1 MDPAAHDEKKRA
13 VAADAE
19 AQPAATP
26 TRDAGGDVDIRH
38 GEIRLPTG
46 EVVNASGH
54 RQELERNFVSRR
66 ADFIAAGAFYLCVT
80 VSLAELASAIPS
92 SAGVYHWAS
101 VTPGRRA
108 GRAVGF
114 FAGYWNAL
122 AYALGSASLAAIA
135 GQAVLQMWAL
145 AHEGYEMRRWHVFVA
160 YLLVI
165 WSSAAVLAF
174 ANSWLPRINNALMVL
189 GYGGWLVSVVAV
201 AALSARSG
209 GGEGEGVGRA
219 ARASSAFVWREW
231 RNGTGYKSDG
241 LVFALG
247 MLNGAFNIGSPDC
260 STHMAEEV
268 PRPSVNIPI
277 AMGVQMT
284 ASYLSTIVYFV
295 VLMYSI
301 TDFDAVLNTTAAF
314 PLAEIYRQASGGSTA
329 AAIGL
334 TAVVLLPILGSAM
347 GAMMTASRVFWTLAR
362 DDAVPFPRTFARVS
376 PRWRNPLSAVLL
388 VAAFCTAMGLLYLAS
403 DVAFQAMV
411 GSYAVLVAL
420 SYLAAVLPFLLRG
433 RRGVEPGPF
442 FVRGVPG
449 TVISAVSC
457 GFMMVWVVFYCFPYA
472 KPVTAAGMN
481 YSSLIVGGL
490 TVLVGAWWFRVRE
503 SYRGPPV
510 LLIGDERAFEVLP
523 FVILIVRQDTD
534 YLHPSNQ
541 HERSWAA
548 PPSLKKYI
556 VAIPSSGWLLFIMP
570 PQSVS
575 AGGNGSDL
583 AIWTNRLGTSQPMS
597 KPTPPPFPMGAIIV
611 SLYPC
616 TAGRPS

>member
-1 MDPAAHDEKKRA
+1 MDLGARDEKKQA
-13 VAADAE
+13 VAGDAE

-26 TRDAGGDVDIRH
+26 TRDADAVADIRH

-54 RQELERNFVSRR
+54 RQELERNFVSFRTSSFFYVR
-66 ADFIAAGAFYLCVT
+66 MFCVAILSVYNGGAPGVIYEFIAAGAFYLCVT

-108 GRAVGF
+108 GRALGF

-122 AYALGSASLAAIA
+122 AYALGSASLAAVA
-135 GQAVLQMWAL
+135 GQAALQMWAL

-160 YLLVI
+160 YLFVI
-165 WSSAAVLAF
+165 WASAAVLAF
-174 ANSWLPRINNALMVL
+174 ANSWLPRINSVLMVV

-201 AALSARSG
+201 AVLSARNGSR
-209 GGEGEGVGRA
+209 EGEGRA
-219 ARASSAFVWREW
+219 GRASSAFVWREW
-231 RNGTGYKSDG
+231 RNGTGYTSDG
-241 LVFALG
+241 LVFVLG
-247 MLNGAFNIGSPDC
+247 MLNGAFNIGTPDC

-268 PRPSVNIPI
+268 PRPSINIPI

-284 ASYLSTIVYFV
+284 ASFLSTIVYFV
-295 VLMYSI
+295 ALMYSI

-314 PLAEIYRQASGGSTA
+314 PLAEIYRQSSGGSTA
-329 AAIGL
+329 AATGL
-334 TAVVLLPILGSAM
+334 TAVVLLPILGSAL
-347 GAMMTASRVFWTLAR
+347 GAMLTASRVFWTLAR
-362 DDAVPFPRTFARVS
+362 DGAVPFPRTFARVS

-411 GSYAVLVAL
+411 GSFVVLVAL

-457 GFMMVWVVFYCFPYA
+457 GFMMVWIVFYCFPYA
-472 KPVTAAGMN
+472 KPVTAADMN

-510 LLIGDERAFEVLP
+510 LLMGDVS
-523 FVILIVRQDTD
+523 VYVR
-534 YLHPSNQ
+534 
-541 HERSWAA
+541 E
-548 PPSLKKYI
+548 
-556 VAIPSSGWLLFIMP
+556 
-570 PQSVS
+570 
-575 AGGNGSDL
+575 
-583 AIWTNRLGTSQPMS
+583 
-597 KPTPPPFPMGAIIV
+597 
-611 SLYPC
+611 
-616 TAGRPS
+616 

>member
-1 MDPAAHDEKKRA
+1 MDPGVHGGKKQA
-13 VAADAE
+13 VAVDAE
-19 AQPAATP
+19 AQPADTP
-26 TRDAGGDVDIRH
+26 TRGADADIKP

-46 EVVNASGH
+46 EIVNASGH
-54 RQELERNFVSRR
+54 RQELERNFILSVYNGG
-66 ADFIAAGAFYLCVT
+66 APGVIYEFIAAGAFYLCVT

-122 AYALGSASLAAIA
+122 AYALGSASLAAVA

-145 AHEGYEMRRWHVFVA
+145 THEGYEMRRWHVFVA
-160 YLLVI
+160 YLLVV
-165 WSSAAVLAF
+165 WANTAVLAF

-201 AALSARSG
+201 AVLSAR
-209 GGEGEGVGRA
+209 GEEGRA
-219 ARASSAFVWREW
+219 AHASSAFVWREW
-231 RNGTGYKSDG
+231 RNGTGYRSDG
-241 LVFALG
+241 LVFVLG
-247 MLNGAFNIGSPDC
+247 MLNGAFNIGTPDC

-268 PRPSVNIPI
+268 PRPSVNIPV

-284 ASYLSTIVYFV
+284 ASFLSTIVYFV

-314 PLAEIYRQASGGSTA
+314 PLTEIYRQASGGSTP

-334 TAVVLLPILGSAM
+334 TAVVLLPILGSSL
-347 GAMMTASRVFWTLAR
+347 GAMLTASRVFWTLAR
-362 DDAVPFPRTFARVS
+362 DGAVPFPRALARVS
-376 PRWRNPLSAVLL
+376 PRWRNPLGAILL
-388 VAAFCTAMGLLYLAS
+388 VGAFCTAMGLLYLAS

-411 GSYAVLVAL
+411 GSFVVLVAL

-472 KPVTAAGMN
+472 QPVTAAGMN

-490 TVLVGAWWFRVRE
+490 TILVGAWWFRIRKTY
-503 SYRGPPV
+503 SGPPV
-510 LLIGDERAFEVLP
+510 LLMGDV
-523 FVILIVRQDTD
+523 
-534 YLHPSNQ
+534 
-541 HERSWAA
+541 
-548 PPSLKKYI
+548 
-556 VAIPSSGWLLFIMP
+556 
-570 PQSVS
+570 SVYR
-575 AGGNGSDL
+575 GD
-583 AIWTNRLGTSQPMS
+583 
-597 KPTPPPFPMGAIIV
+597 
-611 SLYPC
+611 
-616 TAGRPS
+616 

>member
-1 MDPAAHDEKKRA
+1 MDSGAYDEKKQA
-13 VAADAE
+13 VAVDAE
-19 AQPAATP
+19 AQLAATP
-26 TRDAGGDVDIRH
+26 TRDAGGDADIKH

-46 EVVNASGH
+46 EIVNASGH
-54 RQELERNFVSRR
+54 RQELERNFILSVYNGG
-66 ADFIAAGAFYLCVT
+66 APGVIYEFIAAGAFYLCVT

-122 AYALGSASLAAIA
+122 AYALGSASLAAVA

-160 YLLVI
+160 YLFVI
-165 WSSAAVLAF
+165 WGSAAVLAF
-174 ANSWLPRINNALMVL
+174 ANSLLPRINTALMIL

-201 AALSARSG
+201 AVLSARNG
-209 GGEGEGVGRA
+209 TGEGEGGPG
-219 ARASSAFVWREW
+219 RASSAFVWREW
-231 RNGTGYKSDG
+231 RNGTGYRSNG
-241 LVFALG
+241 LVFVLG

-284 ASYLSTIVYFV
+284 ASFLSTIVYFV

-314 PLAEIYRQASGGSTA
+314 PLTEIYRQSSGGSTA

-334 TAVVLLPILGSAM
+334 TVAVLLPILGSAM

-362 DDAVPFPRTFARVS
+362 DGALPFPHAFARVS
-376 PRWRNPLSAVLL
+376 PRWRNPLSAILL
-388 VAAFCTAMGLLYLAS
+388 VVAFCTAMGLLYLAS

-411 GSYAVLVAL
+411 GSFVVLVAL
-420 SYLAAVLPFLLRG
+420 SYLAAILPFLLRG

-449 TVISAVSC
+449 RVISVVSC
-457 GFMMVWVVFYCFPYA
+457 GFMMVWVVFYCFPSA
-472 KPVTAAGMN
+472 QPVTAAGMN

-490 TVLVGAWWFRVRE
+490 TILVGAWWFRIRKTY
-503 SYRGPPV
+503 SGPPV
-510 LLIGDERAFEVLP
+510 VLMGD
-523 FVILIVRQDTD
+523 VRVCRSD
-534 YLHPSNQ
+534 Y
-541 HERSWAA
+541 
-548 PPSLKKYI
+548 
-556 VAIPSSGWLLFIMP
+556 G
-570 PQSVS
+570 
-575 AGGNGSDL
+575 
-583 AIWTNRLGTSQPMS
+583 
-597 KPTPPPFPMGAIIV
+597 
-611 SLYPC
+611 
-616 TAGRPS
+616 

>member
-1 MDPAAHDEKKRA
+1 MDPGAHDEKKQA

-19 AQPAATP
+19 AQPAAAP
-26 TRDAGGDVDIRH
+26 TRDADADIRH

-46 EVVNASGH
+46 EIVNASGH
-54 RQELERNFVSRR
+54 RQELERNFVSFRTDSPFYVCMFCVAMLRR
-66 ADFIAAGAFYLCVT
+66 ADRLIAIVIGNCWAISGGTIILSVHNGGAPGVIYEFIAAGAFYLCVT

-108 GRAVGF
+108 GRALGF

-122 AYALGSASLAAIA
+122 AYALGSASLAAVA
-135 GQAVLQMWAL
+135 GQAALQMWAL

-160 YLLVI
+160 YLFVI
-165 WSSAAVLAF
+165 WTSAAVLAF
-174 ANSWLPRINNALMVL
+174 ANRWLPRINNALMVL

-201 AALSARSG
+201 AALSARNGSG
-209 GGEGEGVGRA
+209 GGEGRA
-219 ARASSAFVWREW
+219 ARATSAFVWREW
-231 RNGTGYKSDG
+231 RNATGYTSNG
-241 LVFALG
+241 LVFVLG

-284 ASYLSTIVYFV
+284 ASFLSTIIYFV

-314 PLAEIYRQASGGSTA
+314 PLAEIYRQSSGGSTA

-334 TAVVLLPILGSAM
+334 TAVVLLPILGSAL

-362 DDAVPFPRTFARVS
+362 DGAVPFPHTLARVS
-376 PRWRNPLSAVLL
+376 PRWRNPLGAILL

-411 GSYAVLVAL
+411 GSFVVLVAL

-472 KPVTAAGMN
+472 KPVTAADMN

-490 TVLVGAWWFRVRE
+490 TALVGAWWFRVRE

-510 LLIGDERAFEVLP
+510 LLMGDV
-523 FVILIVRQDTD
+523 
-534 YLHPSNQ
+534 
-541 HERSWAA
+541 
-548 PPSLKKYI
+548 
-556 VAIPSSGWLLFIMP
+556 
-570 PQSVS
+570 SVHM
-575 AGGNGSDL
+575 
-583 AIWTNRLGTSQPMS
+583 RE
-597 KPTPPPFPMGAIIV
+597 
-611 SLYPC
+611 
-616 TAGRPS
+616 